1 MKRAAIALFGL
12 ALLSGCGGAGN
23 TSLLPS
29 LYAGNWAGTWDSGDA
44 NDNGNMSFVITTDG
58 SLSGSMVDKVGATGS
73 IAGFVNKS
81 GSLTA
86 VTSFPAGGNMVIGGT
101 VTTNG
106 GRLVGSFSYTRLG
119 VNYGGNFDVGPASS
133 GGG

>member
-12 ALLSGCGGAGN
+12 ALLSGCGGSGD
-23 TSLLPS
+23 TSVLPS
-29 LYAGNWAGTWDSGDA
+29 IYRGSWSGTWGSGDA
-44 NDNGNMSFVITTDG
+44 NDNGNIAFAITNDG
-58 SLSGSMVDKVGATGS
+58 SLSGSMTDKLGTTGN

-86 VTSFPAGGNMVIGGT
+86 VTSFTGGSNMVIGGT

-119 VNYGGNFDVGPASS
+119 VTYGGNFDVGPAAS

>member
-1 MKRAAIALFGL
+1 
-12 ALLSGCGGAGN
+12 
-23 TSLLPS
+23 
-29 LYAGNWAGTWDSGDA
+29 
-44 NDNGNMSFVITTDG
+44 MSFVITTDG

-73 IAGFVNKS
+73 IAGFVKKS